1 VSVNRGQESVVSLLL
16 QEGAD
21 VNAATKEG
29 RTALMVAARVG
40 NQAVAETLLQ
50 VMAVL
55 SPLKGF
61 ITGHPPI
68 DTILICVIYI
78 YIYIHLYMYMYTS
91 PLLQNNAEINS
102 TDKRG
107 RTALILAAEKG
118 I

>member
-78 YIYIHLYMYMYTS
+78 CIYTYIYIYIYIYIYTS
-91 PLLQNNAEINS
+91 IYVYVYIPPLTE
-102 TDKRG
+102 
-107 RTALILAAEKG
+107 
-118 I
+118 